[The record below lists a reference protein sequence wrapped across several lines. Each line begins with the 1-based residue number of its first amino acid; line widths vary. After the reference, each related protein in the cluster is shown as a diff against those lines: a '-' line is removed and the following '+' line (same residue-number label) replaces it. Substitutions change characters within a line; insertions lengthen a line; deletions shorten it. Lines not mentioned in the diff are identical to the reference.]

1 MFPESFCESKCV
13 KEDAARSTIWEQQES
28 AASSGVLSFFV
39 RDKAISCEGG
49 RLAKRASKA
58 AENSSKTGK
67 ATEAANHPE
76 RRYASFDEVEAPV
89 VARNTRRA
97 DENRA
102 EAGEPATTQV
112 DMRAVFGPGGLLER
126 SMIGG
131 YEHRAA
137 QLEMAEVV
145 HDAFQSRH
153 HAIVEAGTG
162 TGKTL
167 AYLLPAICSGRRVVI
182 STATKS
188 LQEQLYQKDI
198 PFLQKHFAPD
208 LKVAVMKGR
217 ANFLCRSKLHQMADS
232 PMLKGMELD
241 ALRQMREWAKLTET
255 GDRAE
260 LTFLP
265 DDSELWAR
273 LDARR
278 DTCTGQKCSD
288 FNECFVTAMHARARE
303 ADLIIVNHHLFF
315 ADLALK
321 HDDFGS
327 ILPEYSAVVFD
338 EAHEIEDVASDYF
351 GRQIS
356 NYRFEELARD
366 ADQTLRIL
374 KLGSPALL
382 RRTQRI
388 RERSRTFFDSFPP
401 RDGRFPFSRNER
413 EAFIEQHNEAYTGLA
428 DALKSMETEFA
439 ALTQKPEELTRLGR
453 RSFELR
459 QELSFLFESNER
471 NFVYWFERRNKGVFL
486 AATPIDVSQIL
497 RERLFEQFDTVVL
510 TSATLTVGNR
520 FDYIRQRLGLD
531 NAKERTLPPEFHY
544 GEQALLYLPRGM
556 PDVRDAGFASKAA
569 DEILRLLELSEGR
582 AFCLFTSYAQMK
594 DLYER
599 VSARTPFPLF
609 LQGTAPRSVLLER
622 FKTTPNAVLFAT
634 SSFWQGV
641 DVPGEQLSCVIVDR
655 LPFAVPS
662 DPIVA
667 ARVRALDEEGRNAFA
682 EYQVPQA
689 VLALKQGFGRLI
701 RAKTDR
707 GVLSLLDNRIQRMA
721 YGKIFMESLP
731 KYARTQELGE
741 VERFLEAAKPA

>member
-1 MFPESFCESKCV
+1 M
-13 KEDAARSTIWEQQES
+13 A
-28 AASSGVLSFFV
+28 
-39 RDKAISCEGG
+39 
-49 RLAKRASKA
+49 LAKRASKA
-58 AENSSKTGK
+58 VEKPVKSGGGNAPLEL
-67 ATEAANHPE
+67 AE
-76 RRYASFDEVEAPV
+76 RRYVSFEEEEVS
-89 VARNTRRA
+89 VAGRKTARSKERGERA
-97 DENRA
+97 DSSA
-102 EAGEPATTQV
+102 TQV
-112 DMRAVFGPGGLLER
+112 DMREIFGPGGLLER

-137 QLEMAEVV
+137 QLEMAEMV
-145 HDAFQSRH
+145 HDAFQTRH

-167 AYLLPAICSGRRVVI
+167 GYLLPAICSGRRVVI

-198 PFLQKHFAPD
+198 PFLKKHFAPN

-217 ANFLCRSKLHQMADS
+217 SNFLCRAKLNQMADS
-232 PMLKGMELD
+232 PMLKGMEELD
-241 ALRQMREWAKLTET
+241 AFRQMREWAKLTET

-278 DTCTGQKCSD
+278 DTCTGQKCGD
-288 FNECFVTAMHARARE
+288 FNDCFLTAMHGRARE

-374 KLGSPALL
+374 KIGSPVLL
-382 RRTQRI
+382 RRTQRL
-388 RERSRTFFDSFPP
+388 RERSRIFFDAFPA
-401 RDGRFPFSRNER
+401 RDGRFPFSRSER
-413 EAFIEQHNEAYTGLA
+413 EAFIEQHHEAYSGLTE
-428 DALKSMETEFA
+428 ALKSMETEFA

-471 NFVYWFERRNKGVFL
+471 NFVYWYERRNKGVFL

-544 GEQALLYLPRGM
+544 GEQALFYLPQGM
-556 PDVRDAGFASKAA
+556 PDVRDPGFAARAA

-582 AFCLFTSYAQMK
+582 AFCLFTSYAQLK

-599 VSARTPFPLF
+599 VSVRSRYPLF

-622 FKTTPNAVLFAT
+622 FKSTPNAVLFAT
-634 SSFWQGV
+634 ASFWQGV

-662 DPIVA
+662 DPVVA
-667 ARVRALDEEGRNAFA
+667 ARVRALNEEGRNAFA

-731 KYARTQELGE
+731 KYATTKEIGE
-741 VERFLEAAKPA
+741 VERFLEAGKPG

>member
-1 MFPESFCESKCV
+1 ME
-13 KEDAARSTIWEQQES
+13 
-28 AASSGVLSFFV
+28 
-39 RDKAISCEGG
+39 
-49 RLAKRASKA
+49 
-58 AENSSKTGK
+58 
-67 ATEAANHPE
+67 
-76 RRYASFDEVEAPV
+76 
-89 VARNTRRA
+89 
-97 DENRA
+97 
-102 EAGEPATTQV
+102 
-112 DMRAVFGPGGLLER
+112 
-126 SMIGG
+126 
-131 YEHRAA
+131 
-137 QLEMAEVV
+137 
-145 HDAFQSRH
+145 
-153 HAIVEAGTG
+153 
-162 TGKTL
+162 
-167 AYLLPAICSGRRVVI
+167 
-182 STATKS
+182 
-188 LQEQLYQKDI
+188 
-198 PFLQKHFAPD
+198 
-208 LKVAVMKGR
+208 
-217 ANFLCRSKLHQMADS
+217 
-232 PMLKGMELD
+232 ELD

-265 DDSELWAR
+265 DESDLWAR

-288 FNECFVTAMHARARE
+288 FNECFVTAMHGRARQ
-303 ADLIIVNHHLFF
+303 ADIIIVNHHLFF

-374 KLGSPALL
+374 KIGSPGLL
-382 RRTQRI
+382 RRTQRL
-388 RERSRTFFDSFPP
+388 RERSRVFFESFPP
-401 RDGRFPFSRNER
+401 RDGRFPFSRTER
-413 EAFIEQHNEAYTGLA
+413 EAFIEQHHEAYTGLT
-428 DALKSMETEFA
+428 DALKSLETEFA

-459 QELSFLFESNER
+459 QELGFLFESNER
-471 NFVYWFERRNKGVFL
+471 NFVYWYERRNKGVFL

-531 NAKERTLPPEFHY
+531 NAKERTLPPEFQY
-544 GEQALLYLPRGM
+544 GEQALFYLPQRM
-556 PDVRDAGFASKAA
+556 PDVRDAGFASRAA
-569 DEILRLLELSEGR
+569 DEILRLLELSAGR

-599 VSARTPFPLF
+599 VSVRSPYPLM
-609 LQGTAPRSVLLER
+609 LQGTAPRSALLER
-622 FKTTPNAVLFAT
+622 FKVTPNAVLFAT
-634 SSFWQGV
+634 ASFWQGV

-667 ARVRALDEEGRNAFA
+667 ARVSALHEEGRNAFA

-731 KYARTQELGE
+731 KYATTNELHA
-741 VERFLEAAKPA
+741 VERFLRAAKGV

>member
-1 MFPESFCESKCV
+1 M
-13 KEDAARSTIWEQQES
+13 
-28 AASSGVLSFFV
+28 
-39 RDKAISCEGG
+39 
-49 RLAKRASKA
+49 
-58 AENSSKTGK
+58 
-67 ATEAANHPE
+67 H
-76 RRYASFDEVEAPV
+76 
-89 VARNTRRA
+89 
-97 DENRA
+97 
-102 EAGEPATTQV
+102 
-112 DMRAVFGPGGLLER
+112 
-126 SMIGG
+126 
-131 YEHRAA
+131 
-137 QLEMAEVV
+137 
-145 HDAFQSRH
+145 
-153 HAIVEAGTG
+153 
-162 TGKTL
+162 
-167 AYLLPAICSGRRVVI
+167 
-182 STATKS
+182 
-188 LQEQLYQKDI
+188 
-198 PFLQKHFAPD
+198 
-208 LKVAVMKGR
+208 GR
-217 ANFLCRSKLHQMADS
+217 A
-232 PMLKGMELD
+232 
-241 ALRQMREWAKLTET
+241 
-255 GDRAE
+255 
-260 LTFLP
+260 
-265 DDSELWAR
+265 
-273 LDARR
+273 R
-278 DTCTGQKCSD
+278 D
-288 FNECFVTAMHARARE
+288 

-351 GRQIS
+351 GWQIS

-374 KLGSPALL
+374 KLGSPTLL
-382 RRTQRI
+382 RRTQRL
-388 RERSRTFFDSFPP
+388 RERSRTFFDSFPS
-401 RDGRFPFSRNER
+401 RDGRFPFSRSER
-413 EAFIEQHNEAYTGLA
+413 EAFVDQNHEAYTGLME
-428 DALKSMETEFA
+428 ALKSMESEFA

-471 NFVYWFERRNKGVFL
+471 NFVYWYERRNRGVFL
-486 AATPIDVSQIL
+486 AATPIDVSQLL

-531 NAKERTLPPEFHY
+531 NAKERTLPPEFNY
-544 GEQALLYLPRGM
+544 GEQALFYLPQRM
-556 PDVRDAGFASKAA
+556 PDVRDPGFQSRAA
-569 DEILRLLELSEGR
+569 DEIWRLLELSEGR

-599 VSARTPFPLF
+599 VSVRSPYPLM

-622 FKTTPNAVLFAT
+622 FKVTPNAVLFAT
-634 SSFWQGV
+634 ASFWQGV

-667 ARVRALDEEGRNAFA
+667 ARVRALDAEGRNAFA

-731 KYARTQELGE
+731 KYATTNELSD

>member
-1 MFPESFCESKCV
+1 MFHESFCESKRV
-13 KEDAARSTIWEQQES
+13 KGDGAA
-28 AASSGVLSFFV
+28 APFGSS
-39 RDKAISCEGG
+39 RKARRVPVCYRFLFETK
-49 RLAKRASKA
+49 RFRVKAEVLAKRASKA
-58 AENSSKTGK
+58 TENSSKTGK
-67 ATEAANHPE
+67 PTELANQPE
-76 RRYASFDEVEAPV
+76 RRYASFDEEEAPV

-97 DENRA
+97 DENWVGAR
-102 EAGEPATTQV
+102 EPAATPV
-112 DMRAVFGPGGLLER
+112 DMRGVFGPGGLLER

-131 YEHRAA
+131 YEHRVA

-188 LQEQLYQKDI
+188 LQEQLYEKDI
-198 PFLQKHFAPD
+198 PFLQKHFAPN

-217 ANFLCRSKLHQMADS
+217 ANFLCRAKLHQMADS
-232 PMLKGMELD
+232 PMLKGMEELD
-241 ALRQMREWAKLTET
+241 AFRQMREWAKLTET

-288 FNECFVTAMHARARE
+288 FNECFVTAMHGRARE

-366 ADQTLRIL
+366 ADQTLRIS

-388 RERSRTFFDSFPP
+388 RERSRTFFDAFPP
-401 RDGRFPFSRNER
+401 RDGRFPFSRQER
-413 EAFIEQHNEAYTGLA
+413 EAFIEQHHEAYTGLT

-439 ALTQKPEELTRLGR
+439 ALMQKPEELTRLGR

-544 GEQALLYLPRGM
+544 GEQALFYLPQGM
-556 PDVRDAGFASKAA
+556 PDVREAGFASKAA

-599 VSARTPFPLF
+599 VSARCCWN
-609 LQGTAPRSVLLER
+609 GSRPR
-622 FKTTPNAVLFAT
+622 
-634 SSFWQGV
+634 
-641 DVPGEQLSCVIVDR
+641 
-655 LPFAVPS
+655 
-662 DPIVA
+662 
-667 ARVRALDEEGRNAFA
+667 
-682 EYQVPQA
+682 
-689 VLALKQGFGRLI
+689 
-701 RAKTDR
+701 
-707 GVLSLLDNRIQRMA
+707 
-721 YGKIFMESLP
+721 
-731 KYARTQELGE
+731 RTQFCSRRRVSGREWTCQANSFR
-741 VERFLEAAKPA
+741 V

>member
-1 MFPESFCESKCV
+1 ME
-13 KEDAARSTIWEQQES
+13 
-28 AASSGVLSFFV
+28 
-39 RDKAISCEGG
+39 
-49 RLAKRASKA
+49 LAKRASKA
-58 AENSSKTGK
+58 DGNIGASGGDSAE
-67 ATEAANHPE
+67 ALE
-76 RRYASFDEVEAPV
+76 RRYVSLDE
-89 VARNTRRA
+89 
-97 DENRA
+97 A
-102 EAGEPATTQV
+102 EAEETPRKAKRAATQAQTELGEAAAV
-112 DMRAVFGPGGLLER
+112 AIEMKDVFGPGGMLER
-126 SMIGG
+126 SLFGG
-131 YEHRAA
+131 YEHRPA
-137 QLEMAEVV
+137 QLEMAELV
-145 HDAFQSRH
+145 HDAFQTRH

-188 LQEQLYQKDI
+188 LQEQLYSKDI
-198 PFLQKHFAPD
+198 PFLQRHFAPN

-217 ANFLCRSKLHQMADS
+217 ANFLCKSKMDQMADS
-232 PMLKGMELD
+232 PMLKGMEELD
-241 ALRQMREWAKLTET
+241 AFRQIKDWAKLTET
-255 GDRAE
+255 GDRTE

-273 LDARR
+273 IDARR
-278 DTCTGQKCSD
+278 DTCTGQKCPE
-288 FNECFVTAMHARARE
+288 FKQCFLTAMHARAKQ

-374 KLGSPALL
+374 KLGSPSLL
-382 RRTQRI
+382 RRTQRL
-388 RERSRTFFDSFPP
+388 RERSRTFFESFPP
-401 RDGRFPFSRNER
+401 RDGRFPFSRGER
-413 EAFIEQHNEAYTGLA
+413 EAFIDQNRDGYTGLT
-428 DALKSMETEFA
+428 DALKSIEAEFA
-439 ALTQKPEELTRLGR
+439 AMTQKPEELTRLGR

-459 QELSFLFESNER
+459 QELSFLFESNEK

-497 RERLFEQFDTVVL
+497 RERLFELFDTVVL

-520 FDYIRQRLGLD
+520 FDYIRQRLGVD
-531 NAKERTLPPEFHY
+531 HAKERTLPPEFHY
-544 GEQALLYLPRGM
+544 GQQALLYLPQRM
-556 PDVRDAGFASKAA
+556 PDVRDAGFGAKAA
-569 DEILRLLELSEGR
+569 DQIVRLLELSEGR

-599 VSARTPFPLF
+599 VTLRVHYPLL
-609 LQGTAPRSVLLER
+609 LQGTAPRSALLER
-622 FKTTPNAVLFAT
+622 FKSTPNAVLFAT
-634 SSFWQGV
+634 ASFWQGV

-662 DPIVA
+662 DPIVS

-731 KYARTQELGE
+731 NYATTTELGD
-741 VERFLEAAKPA
+741 VERFMEAGKQD